1 MTPLRQQ
8 MIDAMQLR
16 GFSVRTHKS
25 YLAAVY
31 DLARYYHRSPDQLG
45 IDEIQSYFMYL
56 VKERGLSGA
65 TCRLYLNAIRF
76 LYLQVLEW
84 PSFDVTIH
92 VPKRAQRIPEL
103 LTRREVASILSA
115 CANPKHRMMLMT
127 CYGCGLRVSE
137 LVAIKVRH
145 VDGERHLLRVEQGKG
160 SKDRAVILSDTLLKR
175 LRRYWRAYR
184 PQPWL
189 FPNSQLPDQP
199 LSIDTAQRVFKVTK
213 RHSGIQKVGGIHSLR
228 HAYATHQLENGLPVH
243 QLQKLLGHQN
253 IQSTLRYVHWVPNYR
268 QGEVNSRD
276 LLAAL
281 EVDHDRGR

>member
-1 MTPLRQQ
+1 
-8 MIDAMQLR
+8 
-16 GFSVRTHKS
+16 
-25 YLAAVY
+25 
-31 DLARYYHRSPDQLG
+31 
-45 IDEIQSYFMYL
+45 MYL

-103 LTRREVASILSA
+103 LTRREVARILNS
-115 CANPKHRMMLMT
+115 CVNHKHRMMLMT

-137 LVAIKVRH
+137 LVTIKVRH

-184 PQPWL
+184 PRPWL
-189 FPNSQLPDQP
+189 FPNSQSPDQP
-199 LSIDTAQRVFKVTK
+199 LSINIAQKVFKVAK
-213 RHSGIQKVGGIHSLR
+213 RHSGVQKVGGIHSLR
-228 HAYATHQLENGLPVH
+228 HA
-243 QLQKLLGHQN
+243 
-253 IQSTLRYVHWVPNYR
+253 
-268 QGEVNSRD
+268 
-276 LLAAL
+276 
-281 EVDHDRGR
+281 